1 MISAKELNSHGY
13 DTSPEIAANLAE
25 LLNKMNQVR
34 NAWGKP
40 MIVTSGLR
48 SAEDQARVNPSA
60 PKSKHMTGQACD
72 IADSDG
78 SLASW
83 VRANMK
89 LMESIGFW
97 FEDFD
102 HTNGWVHFQSCPPK
116 SGNRVFIP

>member
-1 MISAKELNSHGY
+1 MISAAELNPHNY

-25 LLNKMNQVR
+25 LLDKINQVR
-34 NAWGKP
+34 AAWGKP
-40 MIVTSGLR
+40 MTVTSGLR
-48 SAEDQARVNPSA
+48 SAADQQRINPSA

-89 LMESIGFW
+89 LMVSTGFW

-102 HTNGWVHFQSCPPK
+102 HTIGWVHFQIVPPK